1 MGENN
6 EKINILDEMD
16 KLVDRKLSE
25 VKSVVPV
32 ILTIITA
39 VITFLVSINV
49 PKENELFWGFAI
61 LAIICSLMSF
71 LYLLFAF
78 YPVLRL
84 KKSYKISADID
95 KKINSIKNKVSNSN
109 TGLIPWNLKSYIK
122 IPDEEFLVELEKY
135 LQRDLT
141 EDEKIKAKTIIST
154 HLLQSAKYADREGLF
169 DVFKLDLNTRKIK
182 KGTEEYSSVYDSARA
197 AGLDES
203 IIKLAEKYASGQL

>member
-122 IPDEEFLVELEKY
+122 IPDEEFLVELKKY

-141 EDEKIKAKTIIST
+141 EDEKIKANFLK
-154 HLLQSAKYADREGLF
+154 G
-169 DVFKLDLNTRKIK
+169 KLNELYWKRRLLNTVYAVLVI
-182 KGTEEYSSVYDSARA
+182 GTITFIVLYYV
-197 AGLDES
+197 S
-203 IIKLAEKYASGQL
+203 IAIM